1 MKTVAPAELGCQLHS
16 IGDFIRYAAS
26 QFNQADLY
34 FGHGTDNAWDEAIIL
49 VMYVLALPSTLSE
62 HTMQCRLTEDE
73 KQQILSVI
81 ARRIDEK
88 LPAAYITQQAIFA
101 GLPFYVDQ
109 RVLVPR
115 SPLGEY
121 IERRFS
127 PLIDEKRKLT
137 SILDLCTGS
146 GCIAIACAHYFP
158 EADVD
163 ALDLSVEALNVAQI
177 NIENHQLTAQVIP
190 IQSDVFSGV
199 QGQKYDL
206 IVTNP
211 PYVDEEDVDS
221 LPDEFTHEP
230 ALGLGSGVD
239 GLTITRQILAEA
251 QYHLNDDGLLI
262 CEVGNSQVHLLAS
275 YPEVPFT
282 WLNFERGGHGVF
294 MLTKAQLV
302 EFSELFKKGVKI

>member
-1 MKTVAPAELGCQLHS
+1 MKTVTQADVCCQLHS
-16 IGDFIRYAAS
+16 VGDFIRYAAS

-34 FGHGTDNAWDEAIIL
+34 FGHGNDNAWDEAIIL
-49 VMYVLALPSTLSE
+49 VMYVLALPSSLSE

-73 KQQILSVI
+73 KQQVLSVI
-81 ARRIDEK
+81 TRRIDEK

-115 SPLGEY
+115 SPLAEY

-127 PLIDEKRKLT
+127 PLIDENRKLA

-177 NIENHQLTAQVIP
+177 NIESHQLMAQVIP

-199 QGQKYDL
+199 EGQKYDL

-211 PYVDEEDVDS
+211 PYVDEEDFDS
-221 LPDEFTHEP
+221 LPDEFIHEP
-230 ALGLGSGVD
+230 AIGLGSGVD
-239 GLTITRQILAEA
+239 GLTITKQILAEA
-251 QYHLNDDGLLI
+251 QCYLNDDGLLI
-262 CEVGNSQVHLLAS
+262 CEVGNSQVHLIAS

-282 WLNFERGGHGVF
+282 WLSFERGGHGVF

-302 EFSELFKKGVKI
+302 EFSELFKKGVKN